1 MMLIATLAPECNEH
15 HEGMQTEAAVCVCLG
30 VCVRISGLFIHV
42 RVSVCVCVWEAKLRY
57 KEKDTERAVKSFG
70 GVQLK
75 SRDD

>member
-15 HEGMQTEAAVCVCLG
+15 HEGMQKEAAVCVCLG

-42 RVSVCVCVWEAKLRY
+42 RVRVCVCGKQRY
-57 KEKDTERAVKSFG
+57 KEKDTERAVKSFS

>member
-1 MMLIATLAPECNEH
+1 MMLIATLALECHEH

-42 RVSVCVCVWEAKLRY
+42 RVSVCVWEAKLRY
-57 KEKDTERAVKSFG
+57 KEKDTERAVKSFS